1 MNQTMDDLRAKVQR
15 ALMDD
20 SGIKDYA
27 VEVSNNFGVIIMRG
41 MVPCRAAR
49 DTIEAVV
56 REVNGVISANDEMIV
71 IVNSL

>member
-20 SGIKDYA
+20 PGTKDYA
-27 VEVSNNFGVIIMRG
+27 IEVLNNFGVIIMRG
-41 MVPCRAAR
+41 MVPCRDAR

-56 REVNGVISANDEMIV
+56 REVNGVISANDEMNV